1 MLEYIILGLLM
12 QKEISGYYLKQ
23 WMAECTSYFFDASF
37 GSIYPALK
45 RMEQKGY
52 VIYRESVED
61 GKFKKLYSISDLGKD
76 YFLRWLEQPIKFEKA
91 NHNYLVNIYFYKYLP
106 IDVALKN
113 LKEFVTVLEQN
124 LNQLN
129 KQKISAENNYSLK
142 HNFVYSTLICGIHYF
157 QAIITWCNDLIVQ
170 LEDS

>member
-1 MLEYIILGLLM
+1 MLEYIILGMLM
-12 QKEISGYYLKQ
+12 QKEMSGYDLKQ
-23 WMAECTSYFFDASF
+23 WMAECTSYFFTASF

-45 RMEQKGY
+45 RIEQKGY

-61 GKFKKLYSISDLGKD
+61 GKFKKLYFITDLGKD
-76 YFLRWLEQPIKFEKA
+76 YFLRWLEQPIEFEKA

-124 LNQLN
+124 LNQIN
-129 KQKISAENNYSLK
+129 KQKISAENNYNLK
-142 HNFVYSTLICGIHYF
+142 HNFMYSTLTCGIHYF
-157 QAIITWCNDLIVQ
+157 QAIITWCNDLIIQ
-170 LEDS
+170 LEE